1 LNNVDEIKEIKKR
14 IRRVTANI
22 IEKFN
27 KTTLIG
33 ISYGSMEKKYD
44 RRIQIFMTR
53 TTLDEI
59 YRITNI
65 MKSNG
70 LRIEKVHIY
79 EWRGYIAIEIFF
91 DLQ

>member
-1 LNNVDEIKEIKKR
+1 LEVKEIKKR
-14 IRRVTANI
+14 IRKVAVNI

-27 KTTLIG
+27 NTTLIG
-33 ISYGSMEKKYD
+33 IWYGSMEKRYD
-44 RRIQIFMTR
+44 RRIQIIMTR

-59 YRITNI
+59 YRITSI

>member
-1 LNNVDEIKEIKKR
+1 LEVEEIKKR
-14 IRRVTANI
+14 IRKVAVNI

-27 KTTLIG
+27 NTTLIG
-33 ISYGSMEKKYD
+33 IWYGSMEKKYD
-44 RRIQIFMTR
+44 RRIQIIMTR

-79 EWRGYIAIEIFF
+79 ELKGNIVLEIFF
-91 DLQ
+91 DLK

>member
-1 LNNVDEIKEIKKR
+1 LDNTNEVKEVKKR
-14 IRRVTANI
+14 IRKVTANI

-27 KTTLIG
+27 SATLVG
-33 ISYGSMEKKYD
+33 VWYGSMQKKYD
-44 RRIQIFMTR
+44 RRIQIIMTR

-59 YRITNI
+59 YKITNI
-65 MKSNG
+65 MKSHG

-91 DLQ
+91 DL